1 MPETGPS
8 DAAEGINPHDIPA
21 CTTQPV
27 PSSSCCCGIAPSQ
40 PPAVL
45 PRCYLAALSHGVPL
59 QLIISTCRFA
69 LVFAKLHPAYLQAVP
84 LITEL
89 SRALILSSLASL
101 AFSRNSNKGALHS
114 FIHFINENTE

>member
-21 CTTQPV
+21 CTTQPI
-27 PSSSCCCGIAPSQ
+27 PSSFCCCGIAPSQ
-40 PPAVL
+40 L
-45 PRCYLAALSHGVPL
+45 PGATWLPYPTVYLCSWLFQPKW
-59 QLIISTCRFA
+59 RFA
-69 LVFAKLHPAYLQAVP
+69 LVFAKLHPAYLQAIP

-89 SRALILSSLASL
+89 SWALILSSLASL

-114 FIHFINENTE
+114 FIHFINENME